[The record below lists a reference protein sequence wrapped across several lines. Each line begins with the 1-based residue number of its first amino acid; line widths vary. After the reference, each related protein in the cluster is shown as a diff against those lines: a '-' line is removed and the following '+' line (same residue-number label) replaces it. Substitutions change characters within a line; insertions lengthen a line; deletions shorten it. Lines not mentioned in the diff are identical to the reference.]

1 MDSSNVVYF
10 TVHNLYYT
18 SVLKVRFYY
27 LFIQQPGILRTPGA
41 SGWQVRCLRTPW
53 TPAPLIVGA
62 PQVSQV
68 STFGTPQGQIYL

>member
-41 SGWQVRCLRTPW
+41 SGWQVVPKYTVKQCLRATLGVHANQESMESHN
-53 TPAPLIVGA
+53 TRAH
-62 PQVSQV
+62 
-68 STFGTPQGQIYL
+68 